1 MSEVNTKRWSDW
13 LEIVAAFGVILSLLF
28 VGFEIRQN
36 TTIARGQARQDLAQ
50 GL

>member
-28 VGFEIRQN
+28 VGCVR
-36 TTIARGQARQDLAQ
+36 ASSSRALSR
-50 GL
+50 